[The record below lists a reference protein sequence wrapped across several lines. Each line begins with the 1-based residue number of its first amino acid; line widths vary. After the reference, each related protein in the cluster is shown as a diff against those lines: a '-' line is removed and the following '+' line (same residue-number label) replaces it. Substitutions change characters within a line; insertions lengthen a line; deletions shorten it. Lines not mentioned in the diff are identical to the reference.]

1 MFRLFT
7 LNAIISIIRFT
18 ILLFVFYLFPLFFV
32 YLSTFMPSVGFSW
45 YSIQIYLLGSSLQC
59 VAETYLT
66 SIHEDVGLI
75 PGLLSG
81 SGIRHCCEPRCRSQT
96 GLRSQAS
103 SCSCDSTP
111 SLGTSMCHVWGPKK
125 LINYLLDFCLYFSI
139 MFSVAYLGIISIS
152 LSYPYNLLKII
163 LLQF

>member
-32 YLSTFMPSVGFSW
+32 SLSTFMPSVGFSW

-81 SGIRHCCEPRCRSQT
+81 SGNQRCCEPWCRLWT
-96 GLRSQAS
+96 RLRSHIAEAVVQAS
-103 SCSCDSTP
+103 SCSSNSIP
-111 SLGTSMCHVWGPKK
+111 SLATSICYGCSRKK
-125 LINYLLDFCLYFSI
+125 KKKKYIYIYIYSTLVLYL
-139 MFSVAYLGIISIS
+139 S
-152 LSYPYNLLKII
+152 LSNYYYW
-163 LLQF
+163 QFLEFCV